1 MKANTIDF
9 FDTYV
14 LRTPLFPI
22 HFYTQLLN
30 EYSSEKLFEVL
41 EIGLVKEA
49 IAIASPELV
58 SEFDKLLSN
67 PKQINYDKKINLELA
82 LLKYI
87 ARLSSRATPFGI
99 FAGCSTG
106 ILASETSIQIENMDN
121 HEVFTQFDM
130 HYWINLLQDVSKKS
144 EVQKHLIYYPNSS
157 LYKIADFY
165 RYIEYQYVNKKR
177 EHTLSSFRI
186 NPVTEILIENSK
198 KGLTLNDLINLIAED
213 DSETEEASE
222 FILELIKNQILVSE
236 LDATIT
242 GNFDIK
248 RIVKIL
254 ENIPDFNS
262 ETNVLKEM
270 ALLLEGKVT
279 LVDLKNQFD
288 SLKKLVNKFDTE
300 FEEKYILQTD
310 LYKKTT
316 KSSTLNKK
324 VSFKVSKAL
333 QFLSKIR
340 ENKENSNLTNFKDAF
355 QRRYETKEMPLSIV
369 LDAELGIGYL
379 QNNQMNDTH
388 AVLDKFSFD
397 KTGNSN
403 VTSEKWTKGDYILE
417 KKLKAAIATSQ
428 DVISLE
434 DKDFD
439 FVEKEDYNIPS
450 TFSVMVEMLS
460 KNKEEIISIE
470 SSGNYSAA
478 KLIGRFCNGDEA
490 IHNLANEI
498 IQKETKLNPNKILA
512 EIVHIP
518 QSRTGNV
525 LRRPCLREYEIPYLG
540 NSILP
545 LENQITIEDL
555 YISIRNN
562 KVVLKSKN
570 LNKEII
576 PCLSNAHNYSYDSVP
591 IYHFLCDLQ
600 GQSVHPI
607 PSFSW
612 GILERHHNYFPRV
625 IYADIILSKAKW
637 LLVYNELEQFTK
649 QEFTDEMFKE
659 FKLWKEKKRLPQ
671 YVNLVNGDNTLLL
684 DLNLQIG
691 ITLFLKTIKPN
702 SKIILEE
709 FLFDDNSIVKDADSN
724 SFANQFILSFYK
736 SNTNE

>member
-1 MKANTIDF
+1 MKPNTIDF
-9 FDTYV
+9 FDTFV
-14 LRTPLFPI
+14 LRTPLYPI

-186 NPVTEILIENSK
+186 NPVIEILIENSK

-242 GNFDIK
+242 GNFEIK
-248 RIVKIL
+248 RIIKIL
-254 ENIPDFNS
+254 ENIPGFNS
-262 ETNVLKEM
+262 ETNILKEM

-279 LVDLKNQFD
+279 VVNLKNQFD
-288 SLKKLVNKFDTE
+288 SLKKLVDKFDAE

-310 LYKKTT
+310 FYKKTT
-316 KSSTLNKK
+316 SSSTLNKK
-324 VSFKVSKAL
+324 VSFKISKAL
-333 QFLSKIR
+333 RFLSKIR
-340 ENKENSNLTNFKDAF
+340 ENKENSNLTNFKNAF
-355 QRRYETKEMPLSIV
+355 QRRYETREMPLSVV

-379 QNNQMNDTH
+379 QNNQMNDSH
-388 AVLDKFSFD
+388 AILDNFSFD
-397 KTGNSN
+397 KSGNSN
-403 VTSEKWTKGDYILE
+403 VTSEEWTKRDYILE

-450 TFSVMVEMLS
+450 TFSVMVEILS
-460 KNKEEIISIE
+460 KNKEELIAIE

-490 IHNLANEI
+490 IHNLANQI
-498 IQKETKLNPNKILA
+498 IEKEAELNPNKILA

-545 LENQITIEDL
+545 LEKQITIEDL

-576 PCLSNAHNYSYDSVP
+576 PCLSNAHNYFYDSVP

-691 ITLFLKTIKPN
+691 ITLLLKTIKPN